1 MVRKN
6 LWKKYIVI
14 LLQVIETSV
23 ESQESRRKTSGSSSS
38 RPYKMKRFSVFP
50 IRVSLISNGANYRH
64 EPSHVPGE
72 PRLDC
77 ITKHLRLKPGVFF
90 LCLNNKRAGL
100 FIGWTHQAGKEKEHL
115 HTSGRPAWFWF
126 VAETRMGASR
136 RRGGCVCVW
145 AGVCVCVHAGR
156 MLCSRKGSGREGEE
170 WAAPLSLRQEPS
182 QERTGATFC
191 WRIRVT
197 PCADIIPVALKCAD
211 LLIPKVRLFNPTSP
225 LPLRLFLLCIRL

>member
-1 MVRKN
+1 MIVCVHLKC
-6 LWKKYIVI
+6 LTTVWSEKTCEKKYIVI

-100 FIGWTHQAGKEKEHL
+100 FIGWTNQAGKEKEHL

-136 RRGGCVCVW
+136 RRGGCVCVC
-145 AGVCVCVHAGR
+145 GLVCVCVSMQEGCCVVEREAGGR
-156 MLCSRKGSGREGEE
+156 GRSEQLPCHYVRSHHRSAQEPLSAEGSG
-170 WAAPLSLRQEPS
+170 WLPAPISS
-182 QERTGATFC
+182 Q
-191 WRIRVT
+191 
-197 PCADIIPVALKCAD
+197 
-211 LLIPKVRLFNPTSP
+211 SP
-225 LPLRLFLLCIRL
+225 